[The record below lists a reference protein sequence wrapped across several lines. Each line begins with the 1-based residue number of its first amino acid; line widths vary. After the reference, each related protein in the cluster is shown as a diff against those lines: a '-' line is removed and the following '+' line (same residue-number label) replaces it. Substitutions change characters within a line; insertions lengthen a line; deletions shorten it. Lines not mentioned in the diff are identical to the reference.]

1 VKDHFLARP
10 ASNTYFMQMSIQP
23 TLKRTAFV
31 QYSEFLLLK
40 SMQESKIEFLI
51 VGGTAA
57 YTYGLEVIPRD
68 LDLVVEYQRARWE
81 RILVL
86 ADEVDPQ
93 PSGVGTLTREPNS
106 FPAQLHV
113 NLGRGVDVLSG
124 FRHASFVELY
134 PRRREAIIK
143 VDQLDD
149 ELIFPVA
156 DLNDLIEAWRARG
169 EPRDAELIRAA
180 TRLLR

>member
-1 VKDHFLARP
+1 MPIRKP
-10 ASNTYFMQMSIQP
+10 
-23 TLKRTAFV
+23 KRVAIV
-31 QYSEFLLLK
+31 QYSEFLLLERMHD
-40 SMQESKIEFLI
+40 SRIEFLI

-57 YTYGLEVIPRD
+57 YAYGLEVVPKD
-68 LDLVVEYQRARWE
+68 LDLIVEYQRERWE

-86 ADEVDPQ
+86 ADAVDPQ
-93 PSGVGTLTREPNS
+93 PSGVGSLTREPNS

-124 FRHASFVELY
+124 FRQASFSDLY

-143 VDQLDD
+143 VDLLGD
-149 ELIFPVA
+149 ELPFPVA
-156 DLNDLIEAWRARG
+156 DLNDLIESWRERG

-180 TRLLR
+180 ESFVR